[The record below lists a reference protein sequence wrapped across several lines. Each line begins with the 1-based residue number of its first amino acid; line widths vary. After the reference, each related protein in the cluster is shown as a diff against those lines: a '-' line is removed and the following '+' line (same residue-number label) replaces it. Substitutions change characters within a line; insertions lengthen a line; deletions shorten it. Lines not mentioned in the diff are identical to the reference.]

1 MTQICKG
8 NQRHSTKES
17 GNEENKHSS
26 HSVIFRC
33 VAANLPFLT
42 EIKLE
47 NMRRMKTLSLRNF
60 LIMHIT
66 FRKLLF
72 YPKNTVSGSNYV
84 EKVESSMVAQSSKGR
99 QKHKNVENYVMMNFP
114 MCIRSLRFAG
124 RSTEDEV
131 KESAKQNWTN
141 NFGWDLPGR
150 NIFKETAQM

>member
-1 MTQICKG
+1 
-8 NQRHSTKES
+8 
-17 GNEENKHSS
+17 
-26 HSVIFRC
+26 
-33 VAANLPFLT
+33 
-42 EIKLE
+42 
-47 NMRRMKTLSLRNF
+47 
-60 LIMHIT
+60 
-66 FRKLLF
+66 
-72 YPKNTVSGSNYV
+72 
-84 EKVESSMVAQSSKGR
+84 MVAQSSKGR